1 MYFFSTFIFIFLFFV
16 QCFHFLMTSKIRRVR
31 KMKGWKILEL
41 VKGKKRVGCIKLERY
56 WYEIEN
62 KRKEINLM
70 DGK

>member
-1 MYFFSTFIFIFLFFV
+1 
-16 QCFHFLMTSKIRRVR
+16 
-31 KMKGWKILEL
+31 MKGWKILEL